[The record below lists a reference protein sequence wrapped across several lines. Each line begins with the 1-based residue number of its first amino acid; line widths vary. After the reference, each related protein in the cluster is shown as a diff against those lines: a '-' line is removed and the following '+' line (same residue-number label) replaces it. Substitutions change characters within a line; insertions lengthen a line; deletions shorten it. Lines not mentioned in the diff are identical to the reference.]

1 MTLLTLL
8 GLCAV
13 LSGMAFVVYAIDKK
27 AARRRHWRIPENFLH
42 LLALLGGWPG
52 ALAAQRVLRHKCS
65 KQRFLVVF
73 WLTAALNLCFSWWL
87 LQR

>member
-8 GLCAV
+8 GLYAV
-13 LSGMAFVVYAIDKK
+13 FSGTAFVVYAIDKM
-27 AARRRHWRIPENFLH
+27 AARKRHRRIPEKLLH
-42 LLALLGGWPG
+42 LLALMGGWPG

-73 WLTAALNLCFSWWL
+73 WGTVTLNLCFSWWL